1 MKFLYDSG
9 DRRFLVPELTGVK
22 KPVYNKKKN
31 SYEYINGSTKL
42 SITKKI
48 LESKEV
54 RKKMGIWL
62 TL

>member
-48 LESKEV
+48 LETKEV
-54 RKKMGIWL
+54 RMKM
-62 TL
+62 